1 MHAPSLRRL
10 LLVSLLAVGV
20 GIAVPATAVA
30 GAPNRRPSA
39 VVDKKKKKKATVQIA
54 ESNLGQILV
63 DSKGFTLYSFDPDGT
78 SIDVSNCTGGCAS
91 AWPHLEA
98 KKKVKAGKGLD
109 ASLLEIGAENQVAYN
124 GHLLYRYAG
133 DVAAGDTTGHG
144 VGGVWHA
151 VGADGN
157 PIA

>member
-1 MHAPSLRRL
+1 MPAPTLRRL
-10 LLVSLLAVGV
+10 VLVSLLVAAVTV
-20 GIAVPATAVA
+20 AVPATAMASTSDKRAAAVA
-30 GAPNRRPSA
+30 
-39 VVDKKKKKKATVQIA
+39 DKKKKKKPTVQIA
-54 ESNLGQILV
+54 ESELGEILV
-63 DSKGFTLYSFDPDGT
+63 DSKGFTLYLFDPDGT
-78 SIDVSNCTGGCAS
+78 NIDVSNCTGGCAS

-98 KKKVKAGKGLD
+98 TKVKAGKGLD
-109 ASLLEIGAENQVAYN
+109 ASLLEIGADNQVAYN

>member
-1 MHAPSLRRL
+1 MHAPTFRRL
-10 LLVSLLAVGV
+10 LLVSLLVAGVGV
-20 GIAVPATAVA
+20 VAPAAAMASTSDKRATAA
-30 GAPNRRPSA
+30 A
-39 VVDKKKKKKATVQIA
+39 DKKKKKKKPTVAIA
-54 ESNLGQILV
+54 ESDLGQILV
-63 DSKGFTLYSFDPDGT
+63 DAKGFTVYSFDPDGT
-78 SIDVSNCTGGCAS
+78 SIDASNCTGGCAS

-98 KKKVKAGKGLD
+98 TKVKAGKGLD

-124 GHLLYRYAG
+124 GHLLYRYSG